1 MSNGTSAA
9 VTEATR
15 LSEIGFPEFT
25 TKLVT
30 DVFDALIAA
39 NIRQTQAYVE
49 LLREISKSLKEFIN
63 DTKDD
68 IGPQELLQFL
78 AAVLPPENL
87 NSGDASKVKAGNTLT
102 AEDATKLNAV
112 LATPESAEI
121 ANQNKV
127 AETGALDQNKVNAIL
142 DAVAK
147 RLAANKY
154 DLLKEMVKLGM
165 MRLVVDNGVIETRLI
180 FRTYGS
186 TFYQKHDTS
195 YHRDTFSFRASA
207 GTGGLVSLWAKA
219 SASTAYTSVNISTS
233 DKVDQDRSGSSVQIF
248 GLVRINFRTD
258 YLPLATP

>member
-87 NSGDASKVKAGNTLT
+87 NSGDASKVKAGNT
-102 AEDATKLNAV
+102 
-112 LATPESAEI
+112 
-121 ANQNKV
+121 
-127 AETGALDQNKVNAIL
+127 
-142 DAVAK
+142 
-147 RLAANKY
+147 
-154 DLLKEMVKLGM
+154 
-165 MRLVVDNGVIETRLI
+165 
-180 FRTYGS
+180 
-186 TFYQKHDTS
+186 
-195 YHRDTFSFRASA
+195 
-207 GTGGLVSLWAKA
+207 
-219 SASTAYTSVNISTS
+219 
-233 DKVDQDRSGSSVQIF
+233 
-248 GLVRINFRTD
+248 
-258 YLPLATP
+258 